1 MFQARYGRF
10 VGGLRPDSWFFGSI
24 QHGLAPDQRF
34 WGSFAGVKTIAIALF
49 SWENAFFDLR
59 CQTPV
64 FGQEHPRLEIPLFL
78 HFGLPPTDHSD
89 TFLPGFSGFHYGW
102 VRP

>member
-1 MFQARYGRF
+1 
-10 VGGLRPDSWFFGSI
+10 VGGFSIFACVFRGFG
-24 QHGLAPDQRF
+24 HRFAPFEQKS
-34 WGSFAGVKTIAIALF
+34 GSFQGVKTIAIVVF
-49 SWENAFFDLR
+49 SRENAFFEHW
-59 CQTPV
+59 CQTPDS
-64 FGQEHPRLEIPLFL
+64 GQEHPRLEIPLFL